1 MVATKK
7 NSESEDSNSR
17 NGLDPAALQYLV
29 ANQKGLVND
38 PATQVR
44 AMFVTHEVTSR
55 AATALMAMICVDRCF
70 SPPHPLSPLFFS

>member
-1 MVATKK
+1 MVSNK
-7 NSESEDSNSR
+7 NSESEEANSR

-44 AMFVTHEVTSR
+44 
-55 AATALMAMICVDRCF
+55 
-70 SPPHPLSPLFFS
+70 

>member
-1 MVATKK
+1 MVASKK
-7 NSESEDSNSR
+7 TSESEDSTGR

-44 AMFVTHEVTSR
+44 RNILAF
-55 AATALMAMICVDRCF
+55 ID
-70 SPPHPLSPLFFS
+70 LSLILDYWPFWLK